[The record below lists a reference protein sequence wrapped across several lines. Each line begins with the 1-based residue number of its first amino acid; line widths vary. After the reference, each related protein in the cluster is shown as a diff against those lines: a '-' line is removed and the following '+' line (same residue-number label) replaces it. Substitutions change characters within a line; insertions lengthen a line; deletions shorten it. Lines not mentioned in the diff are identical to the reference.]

1 MVCDEGADAMLD
13 RSDTP
18 GYNRSA
24 DAEDIDDEEVD
35 EPEDK
40 DKPELSPTAPS
51 TLSAAVLPNPLY
63 FEVVRSGATRHKTA
77 VRPLLAMWARARRL
91 LVCIT
96 PVLRHECEVLH
107 TRGVTTAF
115 AEVRHRSRK
124 NVDNTA
130 PVTAARR
137 TVESDLRNLL
147 ETHSAQ
153 ESAILADW
161 ADASGP
167 LSARSESQLRAA
179 MEKQERAQSHHE
191 EVERLLA
198 ALRALQGVPPSD
210 TTAGLRSSAASA
222 AARKADGG
230 PRLAETM
237 WGSSKQPAAVNP
249 ASRHMPSSAD
259 VRGCDGEA
267 EPTLDEEMD
276 EVEEEAAAAAA
287 VLSSAAGLSK
297 AEVAVQRKTELAA
310 TAAAR
315 AAKTHALLARQLAA
329 ASAAAAVAA
338 DAVKVAREA
347 SARASVAAERP
358 PLQAAARCG
367 ACHQLCI
374 AVGCQR
380 GACSA
385 ECCRLRTGQNAA
397 AVCAMHTVE

>member
-24 DAEDIDDEEVD
+24 DAEDEDDEEVD

-40 DKPELSPTAPS
+40 DKPELSTTAPS

-191 EVERLLA
+191 EVERLRA

-222 AARKADGG
+222 AARKAGRRAAPCGDCVGLLKAARRCESCIASHAEQRGCAWMRRGGRADTRRRDGRG
-230 PRLAETM
+230 RRGGGCGGCGAVKRGGLVQGG
-237 WGSSKQPAAVNP
+237 GSGAAQD
-249 ASRHMPSSAD
+249 RI
-259 VRGCDGEA
+259 GCDGG
-267 EPTLDEEMD
+267 
-276 EVEEEAAAAAA
+276 
-287 VLSSAAGLSK
+287 SAPGEDACI
-297 AEVAVQRKTELAA
+297 ACAPACRRKRGCRRCRGRGESG
-310 TAAAR
+310 AR
-315 AAKTHALLARQLAA
+315 GQ
-329 ASAAAAVAA
+329 
-338 DAVKVAREA
+338 
-347 SARASVAAERP
+347 RASLRCCGTPAFASGGAVRRLPSALHRRWMPARRMQRRVL
-358 PLQAAARCG
+358 PLADGTKRCG
-367 ACHQLCI
+367 C
-374 AVGCQR
+374 
-380 GACSA
+380 
-385 ECCRLRTGQNAA
+385 
-397 AVCAMHTVE
+397 VCYAHG